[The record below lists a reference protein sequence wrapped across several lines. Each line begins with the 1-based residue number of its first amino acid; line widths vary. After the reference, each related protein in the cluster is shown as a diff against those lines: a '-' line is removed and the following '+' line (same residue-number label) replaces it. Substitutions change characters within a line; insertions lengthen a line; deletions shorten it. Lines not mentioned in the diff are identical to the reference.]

1 MTEMPEAAP
10 RVTLDPPGLTRRIPL
25 QPHQMTAAV
34 TPTDQLFML
43 AHLGIARP
51 QVSGWSLRVEGMVD
65 RPLTLSLDELKA
77 MPQARV
83 EAVHQCA
90 GSPLEPTVPTRR
102 AACVIWEGVRLTEVL
117 ASAGVTPGAAF
128 LWSDGADGG
137 TFAGTP
143 VPFYRKDLPLWRVA
157 EDVLLATRL
166 NGAPIPDEH
175 GGPLRLVVPG
185 FFGTNSVKWL
195 WRLILAERRAD
206 GPFTTTYYNDR
217 LPDGTARPV
226 WSLAPEAVFTTPAPG
241 DLLGATSQLRG
252 WAWSDAP
259 VTRVEVSE
267 DGGEGWCV
275 ARLDE
280 RRDRAWQ
287 AWSLQWH
294 FLRRGATR
302 LMCRATDAAGATQ
315 PLDGARN
322 AVHAVEVVVREG

>member
-1 MTEMPEAAP
+1 MPEAAP

-25 QPHQMTAAV
+25 QPHQMTATV

-43 AHLGIARP
+43 AHLGVARP
-51 QVSGWSLRVEGMVD
+51 MEAGWILRVDGMVG
-65 RPLTLSLDELKA
+65 RKLRLSLDDLMA
-77 MPQARV
+77 MPQTRV

-90 GSPLEPTVPTRR
+90 GSPLEPNVPTRR
-102 AACVIWEGVRLTEVL
+102 AACVIWEGVRLAEVL
-117 ASAGVTPGAAF
+117 SAALVAPEASF

-137 TFAGTP
+137 TFAGEA
-143 VPFYRKDLPLWRVA
+143 VPFYRKDLPLWRAA

-195 WRLILAERRAD
+195 WRLTLAERRAD

-226 WSLAPEAVFTTPAPG
+226 WALAPEAVFTTPAPG
-241 DLLGATSQLRG
+241 DLLGGTAHLRG

-259 VTRVEVSE
+259 VTRVEVSDD
-267 DGGEGWCV
+267 DGQTWRV
-275 ARLDE
+275 ARLDG
-280 RRDRAWQ
+280 RRGRAWQ
-287 AWSLQWH
+287 AWSLEWS
-294 FLRRGATR
+294 FARRGAAR
-302 LMCRATDAAGATQ
+302 LLCRATDAAGATQ
-315 PLDGARN
+315 PMEGARN
-322 AVHAVEVVVREG
+322 AVHAVEVVARTG